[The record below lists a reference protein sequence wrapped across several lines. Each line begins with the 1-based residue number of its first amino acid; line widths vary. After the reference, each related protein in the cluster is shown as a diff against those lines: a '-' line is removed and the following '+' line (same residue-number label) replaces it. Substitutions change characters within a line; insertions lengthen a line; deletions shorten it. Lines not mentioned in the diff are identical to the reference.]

1 MKLDEMD
8 IYGVAKYVAN
18 HPCFR
23 GKNYEKFAEK
33 VLELVKK
40 YGVATTENG
49 ADYDLGAA
57 IYKTDPECA
66 DYFTELGIGRLLY
79 GNSELTEEQKRN
91 RAIIKGEIYEN
102 I

>member
-8 IYGVAKYVAN
+8 IYGVAKFVAN
-18 HPCFR
+18 HPSFR
-23 GKNYEKFAEK
+23 GRNYEKFAEK

-40 YGVATTENG
+40 YGVAATENG

-57 IYKTDPECA
+57 IFKTDTECQE
-66 DYFTELGIGRLLY
+66 YFSGINIGRLLY